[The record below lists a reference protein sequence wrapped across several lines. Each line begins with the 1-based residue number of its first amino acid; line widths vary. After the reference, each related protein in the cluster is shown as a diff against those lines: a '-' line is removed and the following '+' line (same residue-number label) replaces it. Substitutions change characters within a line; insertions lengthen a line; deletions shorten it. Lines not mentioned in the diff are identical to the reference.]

1 MINEFLYACLFAF
14 VVEVL
19 YDSLPGVEIFSTVI
33 ARCGGCVVLCN
44 CVDSVF
50 CPHVCV
56 ALLFGS
62 EGFVACG
69 AFVDV

>member
-1 MINEFLYACLFAF
+1 MTLCLVWKF
-14 VVEVL
+14 
-19 YDSLPGVEIFSTVI
+19 FSTVI